1 MNWYKK
7 IIESGNKP
15 TFSPR
20 KFLDKLKSYGVVIE
34 RQAAGSSCILLN
46 RTNNKRTDF
55 HYHKGVD
62 VGNDAVRGM
71 LRSLGI
77 DYWEFMGRKTESIE
91 EPEDIQDL
99 EEEIPEWKKQ
109 PWHQEQLQYSN

>member
-7 IIESGNKP
+7 TIESGNKP
-15 TFSPR
+15 TLSPR
-20 KFLDKLKSYGVVIE
+20 KFLDKLKSYGVIVE

-46 RTNNKRTDF
+46 TTNNKRTDF

-62 VGNDAVRGM
+62 VGHDAIRGM

-77 DYWEFMGRKTESIE
+77 DYWEFMGSRKKLPIE
-91 EPEDIQDL
+91 EPDDTQYSED
-99 EEEIPEWKKQ
+99 EIPEWQKQ
-109 PWHQEQLQYSN
+109 PWHQK